1 MLETLLGDDVESSG
15 RYLPE
20 LIYGANDG
28 IVTTFAVGASRSLVT
43 NRSWLANSVEMFVV
57 GMAAAT
63 VAYAVGN
70 LLAGVA

>member
-1 MLETLLGDDVESSG
+1 MYK
-15 RYLPE
+15 RQ
-20 LIYGANDG
+20 
-28 IVTTFAVGASRSLVT
+28 
-43 NRSWLANSVEMFVV
+43 VEMFVV